1 MIHSFSKIKTDGKFN
16 EDFKTHETLG
26 LLQYL
31 PANLFWNILRES
43 IVYNDNVPCN
53 AGEILEVDFWVKWYK
68 VKNTNAERRYVEPD
82 VFIRFENFDC
92 IIEVKKTEVVGQ
104 HKDQWYEQI
113 LAYRNEYPGKN
124 KLIYIALGGNRDF
137 NKNPTDEYTEVYKA
151 SWRRLLHVLHRALDE
166 RRLLT
171 YSTFSINQEI
181 RILQSVVET
190 FHRYNEYKCEF
201 LDSINFDEIEMSN
214 DELNKIWI
222 MK

>member
-1 MIHSFSKIKTDGKFN
+1 MIHSFSKIKTDGNFN

-43 IVYNDNVPCN
+43 IVYNDNVPCS
-53 AGEILEVDFWVKWYK
+53 AGEILKVDFWVKWYN
-68 VKNTNAERRYVEPD
+68 VKKTNAERRYIEPD

-104 HKDQWYEQI
+104 HRDQWYDQI
-113 LAYRNEYPGKN
+113 LAYRDEYPENN

-137 NKNPTDEYTEVYKA
+137 NKNHKDDYSEVYKA
-151 SWRRLLHVLHRALDE
+151 SWRRLLRALHRVLDE

-181 RILQSVVET
+181 RILQSVIET
-190 FHRYNEYKCEF
+190 FHRYNEYECEF
-201 LDSINFDEIEMSN
+201 LDSINFDEIKMSN
-214 DELNKIWI
+214 EELNKLWI